1 MADSQTIRILSA
13 GAPKTGVR
21 QCAEAFSQEAGQP
34 FEVEFATAPVL
45 KERVGTGAAGAD
57 VIVAPVAAMEVF
69 SSAGQ
74 VMADSVSV
82 IGSVTAGVVVR
93 NGMREPDLTSVE
105 AFTRDLVAADG
116 IVYNLASSGQ
126 YVAKMI
132 EGLGIAEEVASKTA
146 RVASGA
152 AVMEQL
158 ADGPAANIIGFGQIT
173 EIRLHEHLGVH
184 LVGPLPEA
192 IGKVTTYAAA
202 VLADAAAPE
211 VARSLVDFMVSADG
225 KGIFIATGV
234 V

>member
-1 MADSQTIRILSA
+1 
-13 GAPKTGVR
+13 
-21 QCAEAFSQEAGQP
+21 
-34 FEVEFATAPVL
+34 
-45 KERVGTGAAGAD
+45 
-57 VIVAPVAAMEVF
+57 
-69 SSAGQ
+69 
-74 VMADSVSV
+74 
-82 IGSVTAGVVVR
+82 
-93 NGMREPDLTSVE
+93 
-105 AFTRDLVAADG
+105 AADG